1 MTTTLDPPPLE
12 VTWEQLR
19 AAYPDKPIATLQALG
34 IDRDDRALVCDG
46 KVGPRTTGA
55 TFLNPAAV
63 TSPVALIA
71 LGELLDAAQETLGN
85 NRGHAISKYMGDKV
99 PTAKQ
104 GPWCAGFATW
114 CLRQAYP
121 SAPRSLN
128 ARRSVAGLALQLRP
142 DQARADDL
150 IAWERKV
157 DGVVSPA
164 HGHVEIVVGVEY
176 KVIWTIGGNVDRAP
190 GVDGVGAR
198 RYSGSNGWRNRDGN
212 ACVGVGRHAERSA
225 TLLLP
230 LALLLAQAL
239 AEAQGALPM
248 VDLSATSATAG
259 LVAFGAAL
267 YVLVEFIK
275 AALGPVYTCSP
286 TFGRVLPILAPL
298 LGAILAPLLAYG
310 WSVEG
315 VPMPLLA
322 HVLAGLVAGWMSGG
336 LYSTLAQTLMGR
348 DARTAKGVRDGE

>member
-1 MTTTLDPPPLE
+1 MTTPEDPPNIE
-12 VTWEQLR
+12 ATWEQLR
-19 AAYPDKPIATLQALG
+19 AAYPDLAISTLQALG

-46 KVGPRTTGA
+46 KVGPRTLGA

-63 TSPVALIA
+63 TSPVALVA
-71 LGELLDAAQETLGN
+71 LGELLAGAQETLGN
-85 NRGHAISKYMGDKV
+85 NRGPVVSKYMGDKV

-114 CLRQAYP
+114 CLRRVYP
-121 SAPRSLN
+121 DAPRSLN
-128 ARRSVAGLALQLRP
+128 ARRSVSGLALQLRP

-157 DGVVSPA
+157 DGVVSPS
-164 HGHVEIVVGVEY
+164 HGHVEVVVAVEHR
-176 KVIWTIGGNVDRAP
+176 VIWTIGGNVDRAP

-212 ACVGVGRHAERSA
+212 ACVGAGRHAARSA
-225 TLLLP
+225 GLLAP
-230 LALLLAQAL
+230 LALLLAQVL
-239 AEAQGALPM
+239 ADATGALPM
-248 VDLSATSATAG
+248 VNLTATAATAG

-275 AALGPVYTCSP
+275 AALGPTRTSSP
-286 TFGRVLPILAPL
+286 AFGRLLPVLAPL
-298 LGAILAPLLAYG
+298 LGALLAPLLAYG

-348 DARTAKGVRDGE
+348 DVRVKGVSDGE